1 MIQQFAEL
9 EVIERSGLLGRGG
22 CCCDTSAWSRFGSPR
37 SSANLSLS
45 ERYTC
50 RVKLENPM
58 FLTRRGSENG
68 GIWDGAK
75 GQKEVDGMLEER
87 GSGGTG
93 EGLTTRRR
101 ILGLASS
108 LSTATRD
115 NLTSG
120 RQGPGVRDSCCLTRT
135 RVCNGLEGRS

>member
-1 MIQQFAEL
+1 
-9 EVIERSGLLGRGG
+9 
-22 CCCDTSAWSRFGSPR
+22 
-37 SSANLSLS
+37 
-45 ERYTC
+45 
-50 RVKLENPM
+50 
-58 FLTRRGSENG
+58 
-68 GIWDGAK
+68 
-75 GQKEVDGMLEER
+75 MLEER

-120 RQGPGVRDSCCLTRT
+120 RQGRGVRDSCCLTRT
-135 RVCNGLEGRS
+135 QAFAMAWKVEADWSGSYCCHTWRTVAKFPK